1 MKKRRKLNFILIF
14 LVILGY
20 IPNIYAADSTN
31 LYNSAISNNTN
42 IKIIVLLLPVICLIC
57 SVILWYKYGKE
68 EKIPKAIEFY
78 PPEGFNS
85 LEVGFLYKGK
95 ADKLD
100 LASLLIYLG
109 NHGYIKIAKT
119 IEKSAHNHK
128 EYIVKVTK
136 LKDYDGN
143 NTIEKKLL
151 ESLIRHGRSDD
162 DNVVTS
168 DDLYNRYHFQANNIL
183 DNMINCKENKESIFK
198 KVQWQK
204 FAIILMIIISYLAI
218 IILPITESKDSSLIL
233 MFSTISFIFFSF
245 CLFEFIRRVY
255 IYGFR
260 IKDLIEDLSAI
271 FLFIPISIPWILFF
285 IQHLMPNV
293 FYLCNY
299 VIGMICIIGMTLCFF
314 YLRRRTEYGKQLFR
328 KIVGLRNFI
337 LTADKVKL
345 ETLVAQNPNYFY
357 DILPY
362 AYSFGLASKWIDK
375 FENIPITAPC
385 WYGSLKEFSFDTFR
399 QFFHYSMSVL
409 EYNMM
414 FKHIEND
421 NIN

>member
-1 MKKRRKLNFILIF
+1 MKKKRKLNFILIF
-14 LVILGY
+14 LVVLGY
-20 IPNIYAADSTN
+20 IPNIYAADSIN

-109 NHGYIKIAKT
+109 NKGYIKIAKT

-168 DDLYNRYHFQANNIL
+168 DDLYNRYHFQAKNIL

-218 IILPITESKDSSLIL
+218 IILPITESNGSSLIL

-245 CLFEFIRRVY
+245 YLFEFIRRVY
-255 IYGFR
+255 IYGFK

-271 FLFIPISIPWILFF
+271 FIITFITIPWILFF

-293 FYLCNY
+293 FYLCTY
-299 VIGMICIIGMTLCFF
+299 IIGMICIIGMILCFF
-314 YLRRRTEYGKQLFR
+314 YLLRSTEYGKQ
-328 KIVGLRNFI
+328 
-337 LTADKVKL
+337 
-345 ETLVAQNPNYFY
+345 
-357 DILPY
+357 
-362 AYSFGLASKWIDK
+362 
-375 FENIPITAPC
+375 
-385 WYGSLKEFSFDTFR
+385 
-399 QFFHYSMSVL
+399 
-409 EYNMM
+409 
-414 FKHIEND
+414 
-421 NIN
+421 

>member
-1 MKKRRKLNFILIF
+1 MKKRSKLNFILIF
-14 LVILGY
+14 LVVLGY

-31 LYNSAISNNTN
+31 LYNSTISNNTN
-42 IKIIVLLLPVICLIC
+42 IKIILTLLPIICLIC

-68 EKIPKAIEFY
+68 EKIPKSIEFFS
-78 PPEGFNS
+78 PEGFNS

-109 NHGYIKIAKT
+109 NQGYIKIANT
-119 IEKSAHNHK
+119 IEKSEHNHK

-183 DNMINCKENKESIFK
+183 DSMINCKENKESIFK

-204 FAIILMIIISYLAI
+204 FATILMIIISYLAI

-255 IYGFR
+255 IYIWF
-260 IKDLIEDLSAI
+260 
-271 FLFIPISIPWILFF
+271 
-285 IQHLMPNV
+285 
-293 FYLCNY
+293 
-299 VIGMICIIGMTLCFF
+299 
-314 YLRRRTEYGKQLFR
+314 
-328 KIVGLRNFI
+328 
-337 LTADKVKL
+337 
-345 ETLVAQNPNYFY
+345 
-357 DILPY
+357 
-362 AYSFGLASKWIDK
+362 
-375 FENIPITAPC
+375 
-385 WYGSLKEFSFDTFR
+385 
-399 QFFHYSMSVL
+399 
-409 EYNMM
+409 
-414 FKHIEND
+414 
-421 NIN
+421 

>member
-20 IPNIYAADSTN
+20 IPNIYAANSTN

-68 EKIPKAIEFY
+68 EKIPKSIEFFS
-78 PPEGFNS
+78 PEGFNS

-109 NHGYIKIAKT
+109 NQGYIKIANT
-119 IEKSAHNHK
+119 IEKSEHNHK

-183 DNMINCKENKESIFK
+183 DSMINCKENKESIFK

-204 FAIILMIIISYLAI
+204 FATILMIIISYLAI

-255 IYGFR
+255 IYIWF
-260 IKDLIEDLSAI
+260 
-271 FLFIPISIPWILFF
+271 
-285 IQHLMPNV
+285 
-293 FYLCNY
+293 
-299 VIGMICIIGMTLCFF
+299 
-314 YLRRRTEYGKQLFR
+314 
-328 KIVGLRNFI
+328 
-337 LTADKVKL
+337 
-345 ETLVAQNPNYFY
+345 
-357 DILPY
+357 
-362 AYSFGLASKWIDK
+362 
-375 FENIPITAPC
+375 
-385 WYGSLKEFSFDTFR
+385 
-399 QFFHYSMSVL
+399 
-409 EYNMM
+409 
-414 FKHIEND
+414 
-421 NIN
+421 